1 MPDLT
6 PGDSAD
12 VRFPPRSK
20 RLTARFL
27 RAEPNGDLTFVHP
40 RNGAL
45 RTVHPEQVGR
55 IRRTSTSTTT
65 GKIQKGTLI

>member
-1 MPDLT
+1 MNIN

-27 RAEPNGDLTFVHP
+27 RAEANGDLTFVHP

-55 IRRTSTSTTT
+55 IRRPPTDK
-65 GKIQKGTLI
+65 KIE

>member
-1 MPDLT
+1 MDLN

-40 RNGAL
+40 RNGGL
-45 RTVHPEQVGR
+45 RTVHPEQVSAR
-55 IRRTSTSTTT
+55 PAKR
-65 GKIQKGTLI
+65 GTKPAPAG